1 MALFTSIVDLDSI
14 QVPSSDFQP
23 ELHTTEIE
31 ALARTMLHLQASI
44 HIPVVRSLGIDEY
57 ELVSDHLSYYAY
69 LKARELDE
77 KLPDRLMVFIMDAKN
92 EADICRQ
99 LEVREKIRQA
109 QNPKFAKDGGSSLT
123 DSGLKLSNLE
133 GQVKQSSD
141 QMTAAIAQLKT
152 NLQELKTDLLK
163 EIDTKLPKPIPA
175 LEAFNRIEEPAIAHD
190 AINKMAFLGSK
201 KAQGIVQKL
210 KEFKQNNP
218 RQEFKGFAEVLE
230 AIKSNPGARALS
242 EKAMLEVIDRWN

>member
-99 LEVREKIRQA
+99 LEVREEISQA
-109 QNPKFAKDGGSSLT
+109 SGGGSTNL
-123 DSGLKLSNLE
+123 GLKLGNLE
-133 GQVKQSSD
+133 GQVKQSSE
-141 QMTAAIAQLKT
+141 QMATAIAQLKI
-152 NLQELKTDLLK
+152 DLLAA
-163 EIDTKLPKPIPA
+163 IDTKLPKPIPA

-201 KAQGIVQKL
+201 KAQGIIQKL

>member
-99 LEVREKIRQA
+99 LEVREEISQA
-109 QNPKFAKDGGSSLT
+109 SGGGSTNL
-123 DSGLKLSNLE
+123 GLKLGNLE
-133 GQVKQSSD
+133 GQVKQSSE
-141 QMTAAIAQLKT
+141 QMTAAIAQLKI
-152 NLQELKTDLLK
+152 DLLAA
-163 EIDTKLPKPIPA
+163 IDTKLPKPIPA

-201 KAQGIVQKL
+201 KAQGIIQKL

>member
-99 LEVREKIRQA
+99 LEVREEISQA
-109 QNPKFAKDGGSSLT
+109 SGGGSTNL
-123 DSGLKLSNLE
+123 GLKLGNLE
-133 GQVKQSSD
+133 GQVKQSSE
-141 QMTAAIAQLKT
+141 QMTAAIAQLKI
-152 NLQELKTDLLK
+152 DLLAA
-163 EIDTKLPKPIPA
+163 IDTKLPKPIPA